1 MSLDAY
7 KIGIQ
12 IALVDNV
19 SRGLMTLA
27 GHFNRLNLD
36 ADALKARLDKIGKMI
51 DAGGVLSGAG
61 AKGFKMLEGPLDAA
75 KQYQTE
81 LQRFSQVMPGDAMA
95 SQADKF
101 AKSMNV
107 MGQSSLD
114 NLKLLRETTAV
125 LGSFD
130 QAKLVMPQLAQA
142 KSGVMAVMSAE
153 AGGKFEE
160 SALSALKTQ
169 QLRGAITNP
178 NTGLIAPQ
186 RVTDVLDSMRQTYV
200 ATNGT
205 ATSDDYIKSIASPRT
220 AASASGAGKPSMQAL
235 EFEYQAKLANLQ
247 LTLGEHILPVAIA
260 GLEKLNALLQ
270 SVTQFAKEHPTLT
283 KVFLGL
289 AGLLSGMAVVAGV
302 ALQFGAAISALRVIF
317 PATMSVMGMVMNTM
331 GTVISAALS
340 AALRAALSAAMTAVV
355 GVIGVMTLP
364 VTLALA
370 AIAGLAFVVY
380 KNWDEIK
387 PRLLGAFEL
396 LKDGAKWLWTHL
408 LSLFERVKTVAAGIW
423 EYVQPVLDRIKSVV
437 AMLWEH
443 VAPIFDKIK
452 AGVQEAWDSMS
463 RIAAIPLTLVQTFI
477 QYVVDAVRS
486 FAQRFNLG
494 GVVDQIDNKL
504 KGAYTDSVARDHAA
518 SYSNEGHNRNPVGS
532 AVKVPDAKP
541 VVLKGDVT
549 MDGRSVVQVVW
560 KQMDV
565 QLARPLAGSSDFNNG
580 MHVSPS
586 GYNYV

>member
-61 AKGFKMLEGPLDAA
+61 AKGFKMLDGPLDAA

-101 AKSMNV
+101 AKSLNV

-114 NLKLLRETTAV
+114 NLKLLRETTAT

-142 KSGVMAVMSAE
+142 KSGVMAVMGSD

-160 SALSALKTQ
+160 SALSALKTK
-169 QLRGAITNP
+169 QLQSAITNP

-186 RVTDVLDSMRQTYV
+186 RVSDVLDSMRQTYV
-200 ATNGT
+200 ATNGK
-205 ATSDDYIKSIASPRT
+205 ATSDDYAKSIALPRT
-220 AASASGAGKPSMQAL
+220 ATSTSGVAKPSMQAL
-235 EFEYQAKLANLQ
+235 ELEYQAKLANLQ
-247 LTLGEHILPVAIA
+247 MTLGEHILPVAIA

-270 SVTQFAKEHPTLT
+270 SVTEFAKEHPTLT

-289 AGLLSGMAVVAGV
+289 AAVLAGAAVGAGV
-302 ALQFGAAISALRVIF
+302 VLQFGAALTALSGIF
-317 PATMSVMGMVMNTM
+317 PVIMSVIGMVMTTIGAGIGAAM
-331 GTVISAALS
+331 AAAVGAISAVALP
-340 AALRAALSAAMTAVV
+340 L
-355 GVIGVMTLP
+355 TL
-364 VTLALA
+364 VLA
-370 AIAGLAFVVY
+370 AVAGWAILIY
-380 KNWDEIK
+380 KNWNEIK

-396 LKDGAKWLWTHL
+396 VKQSADWVQAHL
-408 LSLFERVKTVAAGIW
+408 FVFFERVKTFAAGLW
-423 EYVQPVLDRIKSVV
+423 EHVQPILSKIKSVV
-437 AMLWEH
+437 ATLWGYVE
-443 VAPIFDKIK
+443 PTFDKIK
-452 AGVQEAWDSMS
+452 ARVQDAWDSFS
-463 RIAAIPLTLVQTFI
+463 RIAAMPFTFI
-477 QYVVDAVRS
+477 QAFIKSVVDAFRS

-494 GVVDQIDNKL
+494 DVVDYIDTKL
-504 KGAYTDSVARDHAA
+504 KKAYTDSIVRDHAA
-518 SYSNEGHNRNPVGS
+518 SYSNEGHNRNPVS
-532 AVKVPDAKP
+532 NTVKPADARP
-541 VVLKGDVT
+541 VALKGDVV
-549 MDGRSVVQVVW
+549 MDGRAVGTVVW
-560 KQMDV
+560 KHADNH
-565 QLARPLAGSSDFNNG
+565 LARPQTGSSDFNTA

-586 GYNYV
+586 GYTTYA

>member
-101 AKSMNV
+101 AKSMHV

-142 KSGVMAVMSAE
+142 KSGVMTVMGAE
-153 AGGKFEE
+153 AGNKFEE
-160 SALSALKTQ
+160 SALSALKTK

-178 NTGLIAPQ
+178 NTGVIAPQ

-200 ATNGT
+200 ATNGK

-220 AASASGAGKPSMQAL
+220 AVSASGAGKPSMQAL
-235 EFEYQAKLANLQ
+235 ELEYQAKLANLQ

-270 SVTQFAKEHPTLT
+270 SVTEFAKEHPTLT

-289 AGLLSGMAVVAGV
+289 AGLLAGMAVVAGV
-302 ALQFGAAISALRVIF
+302 ALQFGAAISALGVIF
-317 PATMSVMGMVMNTM
+317 PATMSVIGMVMNTL
-331 GTVISAALS
+331 GAVISAALG
-340 AALRAALSAAMTAVV
+340 AALRAAMSAVL
-355 GVIGVMTLP
+355 GVIGAMTLP
-364 VTLALA
+364 MTLALA

-380 KNWDEIK
+380 KNWNEIK

-396 LKDGAKWLWTHL
+396 LKEGANWLWTHL
-408 LSLFERVKTVAAGIW
+408 LSLFEKVKTVVAAVL
-423 EYVQPVLDRIKSVV
+423 EHVQPVLDRIRSVV

-452 AGVQEAWDSMS
+452 TGVQEAWDSMS

-494 GVVDQIDNKL
+494 SVVDQIDKKL
-504 KGAYTDSVARDHAA
+504 KGAYTESIARDHAA
-518 SYSNEGHNRNPVGS
+518 TYSNEGHNRNPVGS

-549 MDGRSVVQVVW
+549 MDGRSVGQVVW

-565 QLARPLAGSSDFNNG
+565 QLARPLAGSSDFNSG

>member
-19 SRGLMTLA
+19 SRGLATLA

-61 AKGFKMLEGPLDAA
+61 AKGFKMFEGPLDAA

-101 AKSMNV
+101 AKSLNV

-125 LGSFD
+125 LDNFD
-130 QAKLVMPQLAQA
+130 QAKQVTPQLAQA
-142 KSGVMAVMSAE
+142 KSGVMSVMGAE
-153 AGGKFEE
+153 AGSKFEE
-160 SALSALKTQ
+160 SALSALKTT
-169 QLRGAITNP
+169 QLRSAITNP

-186 RVTDVLDSMRQTYV
+186 KVTGVLDAMRQTYV
-200 ATNGT
+200 ATEGK
-205 ATSDDYIKSIASPRT
+205 ATSDDYIKSIGSSKNLGALSST
-220 AASASGAGKPSMQAL
+220 SGAGKPSMQAL
-235 EFEYQAKLANLQ
+235 ELEYQAKLANLQ

-270 SVTQFAKEHPTLT
+270 SVTEFAKEHPTLT

-289 AGLLSGMAVVAGV
+289 AAVVAGAAV
-302 ALQFGAAISALRVIF
+302 GAGVVLQFGAAISALGVIF
-317 PATMSVMGMVMNTM
+317 PATMSVIGMVMATI
-331 GTVISAALS
+331 GAGLG
-340 AALRAALSAAMTAVV
+340 AAMTAAMGAISAVALPL
-355 GVIGVMTLP
+355 TL
-364 VTLALA
+364 VLA
-370 AIAGLAFVVY
+370 AVAGWAILIY
-380 KNWDEIK
+380 KNWNEIK

-396 LKDGAKWLWTHL
+396 LKQGAQWVWAQL
-408 LSLFERVKTVAAGIW
+408 LSIFERGKAAAAAIVAR
-423 EYVQPVLDRIKSVV
+423 VQPILDRIKAVV
-437 AMLWEH
+437 AMLWEG
-443 VAPIFDKIK
+443 VAPIFEKIK
-452 AGVQEAWDSMS
+452 SGVQEAWDAMS
-463 RIAAIPLTLVQTFI
+463 RIAAIPITFIRTFI
-477 QYVVDAVRS
+477 QNVAEELRA

-494 GVVDQIDNKL
+494 GVVGQIDKAL
-504 KGAYTDSVARDHAA
+504 KDAYTDSVARDHAA
-518 SYSNEGHNRNPVGS
+518 SYSNEGHNRGPVS
-532 AVKVPDAKP
+532 NAVKPADSKP

-549 MDGRSVVQVVW
+549 MDGRAVGQVVW
-560 KQMDV
+560 KHADN
-565 QLARPLAGSSDFNNG
+565 QLGRPLTGSSNFNTG
-580 MHVSPS
+580 MHPMPS
-586 GYNYV
+586 SI

>member
-61 AKGFKMLEGPLDAA
+61 AKGFKMLDGPLDAA

-101 AKSMNV
+101 AKSLNV

-114 NLKLLRETTAV
+114 NLKLLRETTAT

-142 KSGVMAVMSAE
+142 KSGVMAVMGSD

-160 SALSALKTQ
+160 SALSALKTK
-169 QLRGAITNP
+169 QLQSAITNP
-178 NTGLIAPQ
+178 NTGMIAPQ
-186 RVTDVLDSMRQTYV
+186 RVSDVLDSMRQTYV
-200 ATNGT
+200 ATNGK
-205 ATSDDYIKSIASPRT
+205 ATSDDYAKSIALPRT
-220 AASASGAGKPSMQAL
+220 ATSTSGVAKPSMQAL
-235 EFEYQAKLANLQ
+235 ELEYQAKLANLQ
-247 LTLGEHILPVAIA
+247 MTLGEHILPVAIA

-270 SVTQFAKEHPTLT
+270 SVTEFAKEHPTLT

-289 AGLLSGMAVVAGV
+289 AAVLAGAAVGAGV
-302 ALQFGAAISALRVIF
+302 VLQFGAALTALSGIF
-317 PATMSVMGMVMNTM
+317 PVIMSVIGMVMTTIGAGIGAAM
-331 GTVISAALS
+331 AAAVGAISAVALP
-340 AALRAALSAAMTAVV
+340 L
-355 GVIGVMTLP
+355 TL
-364 VTLALA
+364 VLA
-370 AIAGLAFVVY
+370 AVAGWAILIY
-380 KNWDEIK
+380 KNWNEIK

-396 LKDGAKWLWTHL
+396 VKQSADWVQAHL
-408 LSLFERVKTVAAGIW
+408 FVFFERVKTFAAGLW
-423 EYVQPVLDRIKSVV
+423 EHVQPILSKIKSVV
-437 AMLWEH
+437 ATLWGYVE
-443 VAPIFDKIK
+443 PTFDKIK
-452 AGVQEAWDSMS
+452 ARVQDAWDSFS
-463 RIAAIPLTLVQTFI
+463 RIAAMPFTFI
-477 QYVVDAVRS
+477 QAFIKSVVDAFRS

-494 GVVDQIDNKL
+494 DVVDYIDTKL
-504 KGAYTDSVARDHAA
+504 KKAYTDSIVRDHAA
-518 SYSNEGHNRNPVGS
+518 SYSNEGHNRNPVS
-532 AVKVPDAKP
+532 NTVKPADARP
-541 VVLKGDVT
+541 VALKGDVV
-549 MDGRSVVQVVW
+549 MDGRAVGTVVW
-560 KQMDV
+560 KHADNH
-565 QLARPLAGSSDFNNG
+565 LARPQTGSSDFNTA

-586 GYNYV
+586 GYTTYA

>member
-61 AKGFKMLEGPLDAA
+61 AKGFKMLDGPLEAA

-81 LQRFSQVMPGDAMA
+81 LQRLSQVMPGDAMA

-101 AKSMNV
+101 AKSLNV

-114 NLKLLRETTAV
+114 NLKLLRETTAT

-142 KSGVMAVMSAE
+142 KSGVMAVMGSE

-160 SALSALKTQ
+160 SALSALKTK
-169 QLRGAITNP
+169 QLQSAITNP

-186 RVTDVLDSMRQTYV
+186 RVSDVLDSMRQTYV
-200 ATNGT
+200 ATNGK
-205 ATSDDYIKSIASPRT
+205 ATSDDYAKSIALPRT
-220 AASASGAGKPSMQAL
+220 ATSTSGVAKPSMQAL
-235 EFEYQAKLANLQ
+235 ELEYQAKLANLQ
-247 LTLGEHILPVAIA
+247 MTLGEHILPVAIA

-270 SVTQFAKEHPTLT
+270 SVTEFAKEHPTLT

-289 AGLLSGMAVVAGV
+289 AGLLSVVAVGAGV
-302 ALQFGAAISALRVIF
+302 ALQFGAAISSLGVIF
-317 PATMSVMGMVMNTM
+317 PGAMATIGASMTTMS
-331 GTVISAALS
+331 TVIGV
-340 AALRAALSAAMTAVV
+340 ALRAGLTTAMSAVM
-355 GVIGVMTLP
+355 GVIGAMTLP
-364 VTLALA
+364 MMLALA

-380 KNWDEIK
+380 KNWNEIK

-396 LKDGAKWLWTHL
+396 LREGANWLWTHL
-408 LSLFERVKTVAAGIW
+408 LALFGKVKTVAAGVW
-423 EYVQPVLDRIKSVV
+423 EYVQPVFDGIRSTV
-437 AMLWEH
+437 AMLWEY
-443 VAPIFDKIK
+443 VAPVFEKIK
-452 AGVQEAWDSMS
+452 AGVQQAWDSMS
-463 RIAAIPLTLVQTFI
+463 QMAAIPLTLVRTFI
-477 QYVVDAVRS
+477 QYVADAVRA
-486 FAQRFNLG
+486 FAQRLNLG
-494 GVVDQIDNKL
+494 GVVDRIDTAL
-504 KGAYTDSVARDHAA
+504 KSAYTDSVARDHAA
-518 SYSNEGHNRNPVGS
+518 SYSNEGHNRNLVSNTVKPADARPV
-532 AVKVPDAKP
+532 A
-541 VVLKGDVT
+541 LKGDVV
-549 MDGRSVVQVVW
+549 MDGRAVGTVVW
-560 KQMDV
+560 KHADNH
-565 QLARPLAGSSDFNNG
+565 LARPQTGSSDFNTA

-586 GYNYV
+586 GYTTYA

>member
-19 SRGLMTLA
+19 SRGLATLA

-36 ADALKARLDKIGKMI
+36 ADALKKHLEKIGKMI

-61 AKGFKMLEGPLDAA
+61 AKGFKMFEEPLDAA

-81 LQRFSQVMPGDAMA
+81 LQRFSQIMPGDAMA

-101 AKSMNV
+101 AKSLNV

-142 KSGVMAVMSAE
+142 KSGVMAVMGAE

-160 SALSALKTQ
+160 SALSALKTK
-169 QLRGAITNP
+169 QLSGAITNP

-186 RVTDVLDSMRQTYV
+186 RVTEVLDSMRQTYV
-200 ATNGT
+200 ATNGK
-205 ATSDDYIKSIASPRT
+205 ATSDDYAKSIASPRT
-220 AASASGAGKPSMQAL
+220 AMSTSGAGKPSMQAL
-235 EFEYQAKLANLQ
+235 ELEYQAKLANLQ

-270 SVTQFAKEHPTLT
+270 SVTEFAKEHPTLT

-289 AGLLSGMAVVAGV
+289 AAVLAGAAVGAGV
-302 ALQFGAAISALRVIF
+302 VLQFGAAISALSGIF
-317 PATMSVMGMVMNTM
+317 PVTMSVIGMVMNTM
-331 GTVISAALS
+331 GAVISTALGALLRAAISAALS
-340 AALRAALSAAMTAVV
+340 AVV
-355 GVIGVMTLP
+355 SVIGAMTLP

-370 AIAGLAFVVY
+370 AIAGVAFLIY
-380 KNWDEIK
+380 KNWNEIK

-396 LKDGAKWLWTHL
+396 LKQGAQWLWAQL
-408 LSLFERVKTVAAGIW
+408 LSLFERGKAAAAAIVAR
-423 EYVQPVLDRIKSVV
+423 VQPILDRIKAVV
-437 AMLWEH
+437 AMLWEG
-443 VAPIFDKIK
+443 VAPIFEKIK
-452 AGVQEAWDSMS
+452 GGVQEAWDALS
-463 RIAAIPLTLVQTFI
+463 RIAAMPITFIRTFI
-477 QYVVDAVRS
+477 QNVAEELRA

-494 GVVDQIDNKL
+494 GVVGQIDKAL
-504 KGAYTDSVARDHAA
+504 KDAYTDSVARDNAA
-518 SYSNEGHNRNPVGS
+518 SYSNEGHNRGPVS
-532 AVKVPDAKP
+532 NAVKPADSKP
-541 VVLKGDVT
+541 VALKGDVI
-549 MDGRSVVQVVW
+549 MDGRAVGQVVW
-560 KQMDV
+560 KHADN
-565 QLARPLAGSSDFNNG
+565 QLARPQTGASNFNTG
-580 MHVSPS
+580 MNLMPS
-586 GYNYV
+586 GL

>member
-61 AKGFKMLEGPLDAA
+61 AKGFKMLDGPLDAA

-101 AKSMNV
+101 AKSLNV

-114 NLKLLRETTAV
+114 NLKLLRETTAT

-142 KSGVMAVMSAE
+142 KSGVMAVMGSD

-160 SALSALKTQ
+160 SALSALKTK
-169 QLRGAITNP
+169 QLQSAITNP

-186 RVTDVLDSMRQTYV
+186 RVSDVLDSMRQTYV
-200 ATNGT
+200 ATNGK
-205 ATSDDYIKSIASPRT
+205 ATSDDYAKSIALPRT
-220 AASASGAGKPSMQAL
+220 ATSTSGVAKPSMQAL
-235 EFEYQAKLANLQ
+235 ELEYQAKLANLQ
-247 LTLGEHILPVAIA
+247 MTLGEHILPVAIA

-270 SVTQFAKEHPTLT
+270 SVTEFAKEHPTLT

-289 AGLLSGMAVVAGV
+289 AAVLAGAAVGAGV
-302 ALQFGAAISALRVIF
+302 VLQFGAALTALSGIF
-317 PATMSVMGMVMNTM
+317 PVIMSVIGMVMTTIGAGIGAAM
-331 GTVISAALS
+331 AAAVGAISAVALP
-340 AALRAALSAAMTAVV
+340 L
-355 GVIGVMTLP
+355 TL
-364 VTLALA
+364 VLA
-370 AIAGLAFVVY
+370 AVAGWAILIY
-380 KNWDEIK
+380 KNWNEIK

-396 LKDGAKWLWTHL
+396 VKQSADWVQAHL
-408 LSLFERVKTVAAGIW
+408 FVFFERVKTFAAGLW
-423 EYVQPVLDRIKSVV
+423 EHVQPILSKIKSVV
-437 AMLWEH
+437 ATLWGYVE
-443 VAPIFDKIK
+443 PTFDKIK
-452 AGVQEAWDSMS
+452 ARVQDAWDSFS
-463 RIAAIPLTLVQTFI
+463 RIAAMPFTFI
-477 QYVVDAVRS
+477 QAFIKSVVDAFRS

-494 GVVDQIDNKL
+494 DVVDYIDTKL
-504 KGAYTDSVARDHAA
+504 KKAYTDSIVRDHAA
-518 SYSNEGHNRNPVGS
+518 SYSNEGHNRNPVS
-532 AVKVPDAKP
+532 NTVKPADARAVA
-541 VVLKGDVT
+541 LKGDVV
-549 MDGRSVVQVVW
+549 MDGRAVGTVVW
-560 KQMDV
+560 KHADNH
-565 QLARPLAGSSDFNNG
+565 LARPQTGSSDFNTA

-586 GYNYV
+586 GYTTYA